1 MLERLL
7 AEGKVTGGGE
17 VAVRSALDIA
27 SMVIN
32 DEHVEA
38 AEAAGLRYV
47 TDGTP
52 GIRRQRR
59 GRGFVY
65 LAPDGNVI
73 RDTEELTR
81 IRKLVIPP
89 RWTEV
94 WICPNPAGHIQ
105 VTARDAKGRKQYRY
119 HPRYRSIRDE
129 TKFGRMIA
137 FSEIL
142 PLIRD
147 RVERD
152 IARPELTRD
161 KVLATVVWLLERTLI
176 RVGNDEYARDN
187 GSYGLTTLRRRHVT
201 VSGAKLRFEFRG
213 KSGIQH
219 SVSLTDRRIARI
231 VQRCQEIP
239 GQELF
244 QYFDD
249 DGRRQSVDAGDINEY
264 LRRVT
269 GRYITAKDFRT
280 WAGTTLA
287 AAALR
292 ELGGFASEKQAKA
305 KIVAAIDQVAERLG
319 NTRAVCRKYYVHP
332 AVLDAYLEGVTIPPL
347 PPDQGQRRTGNG
359 PAALRRD
366 ELAVIALLGQRAK
379 AEPLKLVGEP
389 PRETPVF
396 TDGDARRSA

>member
-1 MLERLL
+1 
-7 AEGKVTGGGE
+7 
-17 VAVRSALDIA
+17 
-27 SMVIN
+27 MVIN

-59 GRGFVY
+59 GRGFAY
-65 LAPDGNVI
+65 LAPDGVVI
-73 RDTEELTR
+73 SDPEELTR

-89 RWTEV
+89 RWTDV
-94 WICPNPAGHIQ
+94 WICPNPHGHIQ
-105 VTARDAKGRKQYRY
+105 ATARDARGRKQYRY
-119 HPRYRSIRDE
+119 HPRYRSVRDE

-142 PLIRD
+142 PMIRE

-152 IARPELTRD
+152 IARPELSRD

-187 GSYGLTTLRRRHVT
+187 GSFGLTTLRRRHVT
-201 VSGAKLRFEFRG
+201 VSGARLRFEFRG
-213 KSGIQH
+213 KSGIPH
-219 SVSLTDRRIARI
+219 AVAVTDRRIARI
-231 VQRCQEIP
+231 VQRCQELP

-244 QYFDD
+244 QYLDAD
-249 DGRRQSVDAGDINEY
+249 SRRQSVDAGDINEY
-264 LRRVT
+264 LRRIT
-269 GRYITAKDFRT
+269 GRQITAKDFRT

-287 AAALR
+287 ASALR
-292 ELGGFASEKQAKA
+292 ELGTFSSEKQARA
-305 KIVAAIDQVAERLG
+305 NIVAAIDQVAKRLG

-332 AVLDAYLEGVTIPPL
+332 AILEAYVEGVTIPPL
-347 PPDQGQRRTGNG
+347 PPDDGERRQGNG

-366 ELAVIALLGQRAK
+366 ELAVVALLMQRAK
-379 AEPLKLVGEP
+379 AEPLKLVAEP
-389 PRETPVF
+389 VLPAAPLLAP
-396 TDGDARRSA
+396 GSRRSA

>member
-1 MLERLL
+1 MIH
-7 AEGKVTGGGE
+7 A
-17 VAVRSALDIA
+17 
-27 SMVIN
+27 
-32 DEHVEA
+32 DEHVES

-59 GRGFVY
+59 GRGFAY
-65 LAPDGNVI
+65 IGIDGAVI
-73 RDTEELTR
+73 RDAEELER

-89 RWTEV
+89 RWTDV
-94 WICPNPAGHIQ
+94 WICPNPSGHLQ
-105 VTARDAKGRKQYRY
+105 VTARDARGRKQYRY
-119 HPRYRSIRDE
+119 HPRYRAVRDE

-142 PLIRD
+142 PRIRE
-147 RVERD
+147 RVEHD
-152 IARPELTRD
+152 IALPELARD

-187 GSYGLTTLRRRHVT
+187 GSFGLTTLRRRHVT

-213 KSGIQH
+213 KSGIPH
-219 SVSLTDRRIARI
+219 SVAITDRRIARI
-231 VQRCQEIP
+231 VQRCQELP

-244 QYFDD
+244 QYLDA

-264 LRRVT
+264 LRRIT
-269 GRYITAKDFRT
+269 GRQVTAKDFRT

-292 ELGGFASEKQAKA
+292 EMGPFTSEKQAKA
-305 KIVAAIDQVAERLG
+305 NIVASIDQVSKRLG

-332 AVLDAYLEGVTIPPL
+332 VILEAYFDGITIPPTPGDSRQL
-347 PPDQGQRRTGNG
+347 RTVNG

-366 ELAVIALLGQRAK
+366 ELAVVELLRQRARS
-379 AEPLKLVGEP
+379 EPLKP
-389 PRETPVF
+389 I
-396 TDGDARRSA
+396 GDATAEELPEAPLPAPTPARRLA